1 MPGVVTFTPLT
12 ILKLLNRREF
22 EATHL
27 RSPPL
32 LQLPTSPLINMPHRV
47 RSPDD
52 PTARM
57 RLAARAGKLSVLQ
70 KLLSR
75 EPSWRINEA
84 REEDGWT
91 ALHLACFWGH
101 IDCVKTLIRAGAAVD
116 QRDVEGRTA
125 LHMAC
130 LYGEA
135 EAVKV
140 LLKAKAEKNLL
151 AGRAGKTALEFA
163 IESGSSS
170 CATLLAEHVVPIPP
184 AEGTGRRSDLLKSLD
199 AAVVL
204 DTPLGRACKRPLTDP
219 TVIGMH
225 LDRRRPES
233 RRATKMPKLSDG
245 DVIILS

>member
-1 MPGVVTFTPLT
+1 
-12 ILKLLNRREF
+12 
-22 EATHL
+22 
-27 RSPPL
+27 
-32 LQLPTSPLINMPHRV
+32 MPHRV

-91 ALHLACFWGH
+91 ALHLASFWGH
-101 IDCVKTLIRAGAAVD
+101 IECVKTLIRAGAAVD

-170 CATLLAEHVVPIPP
+170 CATLLAEHVTPVPP
-184 AEGTGRRSDLLKSLD
+184 AEGTGRLNRLLKSLD

-204 DTPLGRACKRPLTDP
+204 DTPQGRACKRPLTDP
-219 TVIGMH
+219 TVVGMH

-245 DVIILS
+245 DVIVLS

>member
-1 MPGVVTFTPLT
+1 
-12 ILKLLNRREF
+12 
-22 EATHL
+22 
-27 RSPPL
+27 
-32 LQLPTSPLINMPHRV
+32 MPHRV

-70 KLLSR
+70 KLISR

-84 REEDGWT
+84 RDEDGWT
-91 ALHLACFWGH
+91 ALHLASFWGH

-170 CATLLAEHVVPIPP
+170 CATLLAEHVTPAPP
-184 AEGTGRRSDLLKSLD
+184 VEGMRID
-199 AAVVL
+199 ARVL
-204 DTPLGRACKRPLTDP
+204 HNSHAQ
-219 TVIGMH
+219 
-225 LDRRRPES
+225 
-233 RRATKMPKLSDG
+233 
-245 DVIILS
+245 

>member
-1 MPGVVTFTPLT
+1 
-12 ILKLLNRREF
+12 
-22 EATHL
+22 
-27 RSPPL
+27 
-32 LQLPTSPLINMPHRV
+32 MPHRV

-52 PTARM
+52 PTARL
-57 RLAARAGKLSVLQ
+57 RLAARAGKLGALQ

-91 ALHLACFWGH
+91 ALHLSCFWGH
-101 IDCVKTLIRAGAAVD
+101 VDCAKALIRAGAAVD

-135 EAVKV
+135 EAVQV
-140 LLKAKAEKNLL
+140 LLKAKAEQHLL

-163 IESGSSS
+163 NESGSSG
-170 CATLLAEHVVPIPP
+170 CAALLQEHELTAVPPVE
-184 AEGTGRRSDLLKSLD
+184 ATGRRSDLLKSLD
-199 AAVVL
+199 AAVVM

-219 TVIGMH
+219 TVVCMH

-245 DVIILS
+245 EVIILS